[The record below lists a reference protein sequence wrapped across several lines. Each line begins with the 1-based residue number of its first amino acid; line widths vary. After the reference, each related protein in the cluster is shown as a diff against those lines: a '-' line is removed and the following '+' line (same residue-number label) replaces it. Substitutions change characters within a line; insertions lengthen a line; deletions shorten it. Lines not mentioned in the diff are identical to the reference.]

1 MEANEYHIAVVNNL
15 TLTVGVY
22 NSTNGDYVGVLP
34 LEEESPVS
42 SDLVGHL
49 LFVGFKQSIA
59 VLDLQV
65 LFFNVHLPKT
75 DNRRL
80 FNMH

>member
-15 TLTVGVY
+15 THTVGVY
-22 NSTNGDYVGVLP
+22 HSTNGDYVGVLP

-49 LFVGFKQSIA
+49 FFVGFKQSIA

-65 LFFNVHLPKT
+65 LFFQCFFPKT
-75 DNRRL
+75 DVDDL
-80 FNMH
+80 KL

>member
-15 TLTVGVY
+15 THTVGVY
-22 NSTNGDYVGVLP
+22 HSTNGDYVGVLP

-65 LFFNVHLPKT
+65 LFFNVDFPKQISMT
-75 DNRRL
+75 
-80 FNMH
+80 